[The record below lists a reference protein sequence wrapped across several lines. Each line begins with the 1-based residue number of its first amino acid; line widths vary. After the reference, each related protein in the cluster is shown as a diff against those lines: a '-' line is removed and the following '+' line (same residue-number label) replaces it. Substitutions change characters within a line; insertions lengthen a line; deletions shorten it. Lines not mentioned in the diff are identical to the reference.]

1 MGKAASAES
10 MLGVLRTM
18 RSSMVEEVCQQ
29 DAKRDEGSSLHN
41 AWVHETWVPSGANHV
56 EVFEVCANDQVGK
69 QG

>member
-29 DAKRDEGSSLHN
+29 DAKRDEGVVI
-41 AWVHETWVPSGANHV
+41 A
-56 EVFEVCANDQVGK
+56 
-69 QG
+69 